1 MGTGSL
7 RGRHSPKVGSAGARI
22 RAAAGVF
29 GSALYAVGWLL
40 ISFVTRTALG
50 LLLVVAASPALVC
63 HALPHTEGVVGL

>member
-1 MGTGSL
+1 M
-7 RGRHSPKVGSAGARI
+7 
-22 RAAAGVF
+22 F
-29 GSALYAVGWLL
+29 GSALYAVRVGLCAAGRVRAPKLSRSSPTVGWLL